1 MIHYGHAFYLRGVA
15 LDPLIALFSEVLEV
29 SAEDLSDESSPDSV
43 EEWDSLAAMS
53 LVSAIEMTFDVE
65 LSTGE
70 MMKMNTIGIARQ
82 VLTEKGVT
90 I

>member
-1 MIHYGHAFYLRGVA
+1 M
-15 LDPLIALFSEVLEV
+15 DPLIALFSEVLEV
-29 SAEDLSDESSPDSV
+29 SAEDLSDDSSPDSV

-53 LVSAIEMTFDVE
+53 LVSAIEMTFNVE

-82 VLTEKGVT
+82 VLTEKGVAL
-90 I
+90 

>member
-1 MIHYGHAFYLRGVA
+1 M
-15 LDPLIALFSEVLEV
+15 DPLIALFSEVLEV
-29 SAEDLSDESSPDSV
+29 AAEDLSDDSSPDSV

-82 VLTEKGVT
+82 VLTEKG
-90 I
+90 IAI